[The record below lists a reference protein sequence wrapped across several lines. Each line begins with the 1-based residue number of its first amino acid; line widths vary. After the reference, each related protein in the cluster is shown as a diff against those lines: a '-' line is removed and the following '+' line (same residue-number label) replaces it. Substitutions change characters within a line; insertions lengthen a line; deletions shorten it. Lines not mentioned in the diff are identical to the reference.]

1 MKALGR
7 AAARRGRRHHR
18 RAADVLIDNNGRQYK
33 LKEVQDHPNGRLFW
47 VRGNTGDWIAFVK
60 VYEPLAPGV
69 TTINYIVP
77 EGEPFKAWGANCSGT
92 VENNLDVEGLRRNQ
106 KLFEYHPRVVV
117 E

>member
-47 VRGNTGDWIAFVK
+47 VRGNTRDRIAFVK